1 MGHGNGIKWYQPIQL
16 PGSGIEAATACLA
29 VDPARPPGFPDE
41 FYDAAT
47 RLGQRAQALRDVLD
61 KLRAVNAT
69 EGVWTGDAADAF
81 RNVIRDAHRSHYD
94 QVPVRYDGYARALR
108 QYATTLS
115 GHQAA
120 IDGARADV
128 QAALDAYRRAQ
139 TSAPPMKPGVSTCPP
154 SYSHLPGLPAPGPAC
169 VAVIDDCLAAARRF
183 QLAYNDWVD
192 AVTTCEHAIERVDDD
207 KLHNPHGSHAAAHA
221 LNVGFHTFV
230 DLSAELADLVASLSA
245 VLAVLTLWNPV
256 LAGVLLEISTIAS
269 MAKLVADGTRKLA
282 YGEHVSLSDLAFDAL
297 GSIPGA
303 KPTVEGVAAARGL
316 KGARLLSKL
325 RAGAGKFQKTFA
337 EEFLPS
343 LGQNLRRLMSKKG
356 WQVTTKGLGRAFVV
370 EWDVL
375 SNGPSL
381 ARDTLDNRKK
391 GWLPALEGAALGP
404 LAPVVVG
411 GVRKLDKEIVP
422 IRGPRLPWE
431 R

>member
-1 MGHGNGIKWYQPIQL
+1 MGHGNGIKWYRHLEL
-16 PGSGIEAATACLA
+16 PGTGIEAATTCLA

-41 FYDAAT
+41 FYAAAT

-61 KLRAVNAT
+61 KLRRIDAT
-69 EGVWTGDAADAF
+69 EDIWTGEAADAF
-81 RNVIRDAHRSHYD
+81 RKVLRDAHRSRYD

-115 GHQAA
+115 GHQTA
-120 IDGARADV
+120 IDAARADV
-128 QAALDAYRRAQ
+128 QATLDAYHRAQ
-139 TSAPPMKPGVSTCPP
+139 TSITPPKVAPDCPP
-154 SYSHLPGLPAPGPAC
+154 FPNQVSGFLPPSPAC
-169 VAVIDDCLAAARRF
+169 TAVIDDCLAAARRF
-183 QLAYNDWVD
+183 QVAYNEWVD

-207 KLHNPHGSHAAAHA
+207 KLHNPHGGHAAAHA
-221 LNVGFHTFV
+221 INEVVHTAV
-230 DLSAELADLVASLSA
+230 DLTAQLADLVASLSA
-245 VLAVLTLWNPV
+245 VLAVLTLWNPG
-256 LAGVLLEISTIAS
+256 LALLLLEISTIAS
-269 MAKLVADGTRKLA
+269 MAELVADGTRKLA

-303 KPTVEGVAAARGL
+303 KPMSESFKAAREL
-316 KGARLLSKL
+316 KGAKLLTKL
-325 RAGAGKFQKTFA
+325 RAGAGAFQKTFA
-337 EEFLPS
+337 KEFVPS
-343 LGQNLRRLMSKKG
+343 LGEKLKKLMSKEG
-356 WQVTTKGLGRAFVV
+356 WRVTTKAVGRAFVF
-370 EWDVL
+370 EWDVV
-375 SNGPSL
+375 SNGPSV

-422 IRGPRLPWE
+422 IRGPRLPWG